1 MKESNHFMYDGV
13 SSKDMGVQIAW
24 SNGGLY
30 EDIFLPEREI
40 KEIKIPN
47 REKPYFQ
54 GVEHKPLSFSLSFFI
69 EDYNDPKKLT
79 RIAEWFFQPTYKP
92 LIFESN
98 PNRVFYAMFEGAS
111 SLHHVGLKS
120 GHFELDIRCDSPYS
134 YSHERVK
141 ENVEFRDSNVGSKV
155 EITGNK
161 FDGGILENITLGDG
175 AISVGM
181 QKNTW
186 GNLKLTAR
194 TWGEL
199 K

>member
-1 MKESNHFMYDGV
+1 MKESSHFMYDGI

-24 SNGGLY
+24 DSSGLY

-54 GVEHKPLSFSLSFFI
+54 GVEHKPLSFSLSFLI
-69 EDYNDPKKLT
+69 EDYSDNKKLT
-79 RIAEWFFQPTYKP
+79 QIAEWFFKPTYKP
-92 LIFESN
+92 LIFDVN
-98 PNRVFYAMFEGAS
+98 PNRVFYAMFEGS
-111 SLHHVGLKS
+111 SNLKHIGLKA
-120 GHFELDIRCDSPYS
+120 GLVELDIRCDSPYG
-134 YSHERVK
+134 YSHERTK
-141 ENVEFRDSNVGSKV
+141 ENIEFRNSNVGSKV
-155 EITGNK
+155 EITGKK
-161 FDGGILENITLGDG
+161 FDEGTLENITLING
-175 AISVGM
+175 AFTVGV

-186 GNLKLTAR
+186 GNLKLTTR